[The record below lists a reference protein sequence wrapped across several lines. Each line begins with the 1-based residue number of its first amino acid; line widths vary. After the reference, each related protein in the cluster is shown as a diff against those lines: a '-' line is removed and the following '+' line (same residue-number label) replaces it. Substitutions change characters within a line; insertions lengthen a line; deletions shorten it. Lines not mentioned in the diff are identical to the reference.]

1 MDDAKWQEISIL
13 LKAIEGK
20 IKLIGELDLKILDLI
35 EETKIDEEVESNAA
49 FELKMIGSVSAVEKL
64 LVNP

>member
-20 IKLIGELDLKILDLI
+20 RKLIGELDLKILDLI